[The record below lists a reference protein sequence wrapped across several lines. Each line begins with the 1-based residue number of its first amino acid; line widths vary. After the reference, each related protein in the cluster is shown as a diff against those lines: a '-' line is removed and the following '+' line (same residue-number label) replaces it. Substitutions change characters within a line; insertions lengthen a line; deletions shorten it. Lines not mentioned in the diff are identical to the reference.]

1 MSGGIYRIRPK
12 AESDLAGIFDY
23 TVDQWGWRQADAYVD
38 MLSDC
43 FQLLAD
49 SPGLSRTSDL
59 IPAGIRRFEHG
70 SHVVFYRE
78 GKGGKGIEIL
88 RVLHKSML
96 PTRLRLTP

>member
-1 MSGGIYRIRPK
+1 LSSYRIGSK
-12 AESDLAGIFDY
+12 AESDLTGIFDY
-23 TVDQWGWRQADAYVD
+23 TVDQWGWRQADAYID

-49 SPGLSRTSDL
+49 SPGLGRTSDL
-59 IPAGIRRFEHG
+59 IPVAIRRFEHG

-78 GKGGKGIEIL
+78 GEGREEIEIL